1 MKKWGLIIGLL
12 SIFSLTF
19 AQSNTIGIRGGWGGE
34 ISYQKDFSSANRI
47 ELDLGWNSQYLGLT
61 GLYHFVNQLEFD
73 GLAWFYGLGGTVGFV
88 DNGPFKV
95 GVSGNIGVEYNF
107 SFPLQIAL
115 DYRPTLYVVPT
126 ITPGWTGF
134 AFSARY
140 RF

>member
-34 ISYQKDFSSANRI
+34 ISYQKDFSSTNRI

-61 GLYHFVNQLEFD
+61 GLYHFVNPLEFD
-73 GLAWFYGLGGTVGFV
+73 GLAWFYGLGGTVGLV
-88 DNGPFKV
+88 NNEPFRV
-95 GVSGNIGVEYNF
+95 GISGDIGIEYNF

-115 DYRPTLYVVPT
+115 DYRPTFYFISSNPF
-126 ITPGWTGF
+126 GWTGV